1 MRLNIDGA
9 VGTTLE
15 QVRDIYKL
23 TADENRAAFT
33 ECRYVGLVW
42 SQYWR
47 DHATTT
53 LTGLNPNNC
62 MYRQSCSES
71 TIQDNVQETTRN
83 CYKTLKR
90 R

>member
-62 MYRQSCSES
+62 MYRQAVASQQYKIMYKRLQG
-71 TIQDNVQETTRN
+71 TATRH
-83 CYKTLKR
+83 
-90 R
+90 